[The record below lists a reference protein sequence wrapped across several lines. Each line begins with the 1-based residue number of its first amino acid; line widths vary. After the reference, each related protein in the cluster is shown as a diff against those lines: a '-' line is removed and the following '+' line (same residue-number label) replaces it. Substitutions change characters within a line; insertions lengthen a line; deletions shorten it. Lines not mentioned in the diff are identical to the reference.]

1 MKNIFGKVYNIL
13 IILSINTSGVFASEE
28 DKLKVL
34 SFEAGRNGDGHENY
48 LTLDTGVPEFN
59 GSSVSTCFRIL
70 PR

>member
-1 MKNIFGKVYNIL
+1 M
-13 IILSINTSGVFASEE
+13 SGVFAHEE

>member
-1 MKNIFGKVYNIL
+1 MKGIFGKVYIL
-13 IILSINTSGVFASEE
+13 IILSMKTSGVFVREE
-28 DKLKVL
+28 DELRVL

>member
-1 MKNIFGKVYNIL
+1 MKGISGKLYTL
-13 IILSINTSGVFASEE
+13 IILSMKTSGVFASEE
-28 DKLKVL
+28 DELKVL

-59 GSSVSTCFRIL
+59 GSYVTTCFRLL